1 MRCTLETRADRWKMS
16 SEEKGTE
23 DVLSRTSQRW
33 AYTSPL
39 DDPMMAEYKALRPII
54 DALARRSPGFIWRR
68 NGAGSQAKETDLYD
82 DQMIIANVSV
92 WATLEEY
99 SHFVYKSEHL
109 GVINR
114 RSEWFEH
121 FDGPYHAMWWVQAG
135 HLPTAEE
142 ARERL
147 EYLQSHGETPYAF
160 SFEKTFPAPDEA
172 T

>member
-1 MRCTLETRADRWKMS
+1 MYYLAQVNVGRIRA
-16 SEEKGTE
+16 
-23 DVLSRTSQRW
+23 
-33 AYTSPL
+33 PL
-39 DDPMMAEYKALRPII
+39 TDPMMAEYMALRPSM
-54 DALARRSPGFIWRR
+54 DALARRSPGFMWRR

-82 DQMIIANVSV
+82 DPMIIANVSV

-99 SHFVYKSEHL
+99 YNFVYKSGHL

-121 FDGPYHAMWWVQAG
+121 FDGPSHAMWWVQEG

-147 EYLQSHGETPYAF
+147 EYLRSHGDTPYAF
-160 SFEKTFPAPDEA
+160 SFEKPFPAPDEA